1 MEGLH
6 STAAHVQEMGLT
18 PGRGLS
24 HPLLLRHGEE
34 VTKPLLNK
42 LVLSKRWIWHFQHK
56 TLAEVAKPESSKTNK
71 IYHNDNHLSRTR
83 VDFLIAVVVARKIV

>member
-1 MEGLH
+1 MFSSLSAAASRRRGRFP
-6 STAAHVQEMGLT
+6 AAHVQETGLK

-24 HPLLLRHGEE
+24 HPLLLRHCEQ

-56 TLAEVAKPESSKTNK
+56 TLAEVAKP
-71 IYHNDNHLSRTR
+71 
-83 VDFLIAVVVARKIV
+83 